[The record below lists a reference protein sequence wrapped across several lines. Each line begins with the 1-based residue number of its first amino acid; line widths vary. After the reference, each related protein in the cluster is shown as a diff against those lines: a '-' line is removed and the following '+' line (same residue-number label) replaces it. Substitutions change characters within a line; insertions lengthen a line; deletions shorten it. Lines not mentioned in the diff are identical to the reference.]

1 MRILQERIFRMK
13 CDRTVPDNG
22 KGSSF
27 SERPVRTNTSQWLVP
42 KVRNI
47 SFNPSGI
54 KSANESLLRNCGL

>member
-1 MRILQERIFRMK
+1 MRVRQERTLRMK

-27 SERPVRTNTSQWLVP
+27 SERRVRTNTSQWLVP
-42 KVRNI
+42 KVSNI

-54 KSANESLLRNCGL
+54 KSANESSLRNSGL

>member
-1 MRILQERIFRMK
+1 MK

-27 SERPVRTNTSQWLVP
+27 SERRVRTNTSQWLVP
-42 KVRNI
+42 KVSNI

-54 KSANESLLRNCGL
+54 KSANESSLRNSGL